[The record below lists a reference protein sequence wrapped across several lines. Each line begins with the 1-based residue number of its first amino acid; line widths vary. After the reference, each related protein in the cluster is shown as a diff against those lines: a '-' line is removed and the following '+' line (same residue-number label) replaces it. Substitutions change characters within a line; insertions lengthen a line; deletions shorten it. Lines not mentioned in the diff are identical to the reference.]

1 VEEKTE
7 RINLS
12 PDTSKAPKGNELP
25 EDPSNFTTRISRTVG
40 KANPLTVAATV
51 LVIVAFYWA
60 QAVLIPFALAILL
73 TFLLSPIVTR
83 FQQAGLG
90 RAPSVTIVI
99 ALTFAL
105 LAMIGWATVSQ
116 VTSLAEELPEYRHNI
131 RQKIRHLR
139 GMGKGGV
146 LEQVQETMDEVKD
159 EIEQGGTSPAA
170 KKNRPIMVQ
179 TEPAVSWRS
188 FYLGPLI
195 QPVAS
200 ATLVLGLLI
209 FMLAQREE
217 LRNRLIRLVGYA
229 HLTVTTKA
237 LEEAGQRISRY
248 LVMQITING
257 CFGIIIALALF
268 IIGLPYA
275 FLWGFLSVPLLFI
288 PVIGF
293 WTAAAMPT
301 IVSMGVLSEW
311 WWPLLVIGLFLVL
324 KTIINMLLE
333 PLLYGRSVGVS
344 PVPLLMM
351 IAFWTWLWGP
361 IGLVLATP
369 LTVCLVVF
377 AKNVPQLEF
386 VRVLLSDEPAMEI
399 QISFYQRLLAMDQA
413 EAVEIFKEYLKNHKT
428 EEAYDELLIPALSY
442 AKEDRR
448 RDNLSASEEGFLF
461 KAMRQIIALAEAD
474 VKLSMLSPD
483 GARESSDLD
492 SLRKINIIGC
502 PAHGEADEIALMM
515 LSQLLA
521 AKNCSTEILAAGGLA
536 SEMIARVREDNPDL
550 ICIAAV
556 APGGLA
562 QVRYLSKRLH
572 ALFPDLRIVIG
583 RWGLRDF
590 DESGSS
596 LPRDLG
602 EVGLSLLQTRDQIT
616 NLRQLILDVDT
627 KSRAGI
633 TPMI

>member
-1 VEEKTE
+1 MEEYL
-7 RINLS
+7 N
-12 PDTSKAPKGNELP
+12 PDTGEPSKANMLP
-25 EDPSNFTTRISRTVG
+25 DDPSNFTTRISRTVG
-40 KANPLTVAATV
+40 KANPLTVAATI

-73 TFLLSPIVTR
+73 TFLLSPVVTR
-83 FQQAGLG
+83 FEQAGLG

-99 ALTFAL
+99 ALTFVL

-170 KKNRPIMVQ
+170 KNNRPIVVQ
-179 TEPAVSWRS
+179 AEPTASWRS

-237 LEEAGQRISRY
+237 LEEAGQRITRY

-257 CFGIIIALALF
+257 CFGIIIAVALF
-268 IIGLPYA
+268 LIGLPYA

-301 IVSMGVLSEW
+301 IISMGVLSEW

-333 PLLYGRSVGVS
+333 PLLYGRSVGVF

-377 AKNVPQLEF
+377 AKYVPQLEF
-386 VRVLLSDEPAMEI
+386 VRMLLSDEPAMEI
-399 QISFYQRLLAMDQA
+399 PVSFYQRLLAMDQD
-413 EAVEIFKEYLKNHKT
+413 EAVEIFNHYLKTHKT
-428 EEAYDELLIPALSY
+428 EEVYDELLIPALSY
-442 AKEDRR
+442 AKDDRR
-448 RDNLSASEEGFLF
+448 RGNLNVTGEEFIF
-461 KAMRQIIALAEAD
+461 KAMRQIIELAEPD
-474 VKLSMLSPD
+474 VKQSMLSPD
-483 GARESSDLD
+483 GARESSTFGG
-492 SLRKINIIGC
+492 LRKIKIIGC

-521 AKNCSTEILAAGGLA
+521 AKSWSTEILAAGGLA
-536 SEMIARVREDNPDL
+536 SEMIARVREGNPDL

-562 QVRYLSKRLH
+562 QIRYLSKRLH
-572 ALFPDLRIVIG
+572 ALFPNLRIVIG
-583 RWGLRDF
+583 RWGLREF

-596 LPRDLG
+596 LPRDLA
-602 EVGLSLLQTRDQIT
+602 EVGLSLLQTSDQIN

-627 KSRAGI
+627 KNRVDI
-633 TPMI
+633 TPAL

>member
-1 VEEKTE
+1 
-7 RINLS
+7 
-12 PDTSKAPKGNELP
+12 LP
-25 EDPSNFTTRISRTVG
+25 QDPLNFTTRISRSVG

-73 TFLLSPIVTR
+73 TFLLSPMVTR

-105 LAMIGWATVSQ
+105 LAMIAWATVSQ
-116 VTSLAEELPEYRHNI
+116 VTSLAEELPAYRHNI

-159 EIEQGGTSPAA
+159 EIEQGGASPKPKNNRPVFVQAEPAA
-170 KKNRPIMVQ
+170 
-179 TEPAVSWRS
+179 SWRS

-217 LRNRLIRLVGYA
+217 LRNRLIRLIGYA

-237 LEEAGQRISRY
+237 LEEAGQRITRY
-248 LVMQITING
+248 LMMQITING
-257 CFGIIIALALF
+257 CFGIVIGVALF
-268 IIGLPYA
+268 LIGLPYA
-275 FLWGFLSVPLLFI
+275 FLWGFLSVPLLFV

-301 IVSMGVLSEW
+301 IVSMGVLNEW
-311 WWPLLVIGLFLVL
+311 WWPLLVIGLFLSL

-399 QISFYQRLLAMDQA
+399 PISFYQRLLAMDQA
-413 EAVEIFKEYLKNHKT
+413 EAAELFNEYLKNHKA
-428 EEAYDELLIPALSY
+428 EEVCDALLIPALSY

-448 RDNLSASEEGFLF
+448 RDHLSASGEEFIF
-461 KAMRQIIALAEAD
+461 KAIREIITLAEPQVQLA
-474 VKLSMLSPD
+474 LSSPD
-483 GARESSDLD
+483 GASDSSTSDG
-492 SLRKINIIGC
+492 LRKLKIIGC

-515 LSQLLA
+515 LDQLLA
-521 AKNCSTEILAAGGLA
+521 TKNCSTEILAAGSLA
-536 SEMIARVREDNPDL
+536 SEMIAQVREHDPDV

-572 ALFPDLRIVIG
+572 ARFPDLRIVIG

-590 DESGSS
+590 DESGRSW
-596 LPRDLG
+596 PRDFG

-616 NLRQLILDVDT
+616 NLRQLLLDVDP
-627 KSRAGI
+627 KNRVGI
-633 TPMI
+633 NP

>member
-1 VEEKTE
+1 
-7 RINLS
+7 
-12 PDTSKAPKGNELP
+12 LP
-25 EDPSNFTTRISRTVG
+25 EDRSNFTSRISRSVG

-60 QAVLIPFALAILL
+60 QAVLIPFALALLL

-105 LAMIGWATVSQ
+105 LAMIAWATVSQ
-116 VTSLAEELPEYRHNI
+116 VTSLAEELPEYRRNI
-131 RQKIRHLR
+131 RQKIRDLR

-146 LEQVQETMDEVKD
+146 LEQVQETVDEMKD
-159 EIEQGGTSPAA
+159 EIEQGGTSTARKNNRPVVVQAEPAA
-170 KKNRPIMVQ
+170 
-179 TEPAVSWRS
+179 SWRS

-195 QPVAS
+195 QPIAS

-257 CFGIIIALALF
+257 CFGIIIAVALF
-268 IIGLPYA
+268 LIGLPYA
-275 FLWGFLSVPLLFI
+275 FLWGFLSIPLLFI

-301 IVSMGVLSEW
+301 VVSMGVFTDW

-361 IGLVLATP
+361 IGLLLATP

-386 VRVLLSDEPAMEI
+386 VRVLLSDEPAMEA

-413 EAVEIFKEYLKNHKT
+413 EAAEIATDFLKNHTT
-428 EEAYDELLIPALSY
+428 EQLYDELLVPALSY

-448 RDNLSASEEGFLF
+448 RNNLSDSEERCLF
-461 KAMRQIIALAEAD
+461 KAMREIVELAIPDNQLPLGSA
-474 VKLSMLSPD
+474 D
-483 GARESSDLD
+483 GAKESSGMD
-492 SLRKINIIGC
+492 SARKIKIIGC
-502 PAHGEADEIALMM
+502 PAHGEADEIALLM
-515 LSQLLA
+515 LARLLA
-521 AKNCSTEILAAGGLA
+521 PKNCSVEVLSAAGLA

-572 ALFPDLRIVIG
+572 GRFPDLRIVIG
-583 RWGLRDF
+583 RWGLREF
-590 DESGSS
+590 DESGSA
-596 LPRDLG
+596 LPRDFG
-602 EVGLSLLQTRDQIT
+602 EVGLNLLQTRDQIT
-616 NLRQLILDVDT
+616 NLRQLLSDVHT
-627 KSRAGI
+627 STGAGQAQLI
-633 TPMI
+633 PS